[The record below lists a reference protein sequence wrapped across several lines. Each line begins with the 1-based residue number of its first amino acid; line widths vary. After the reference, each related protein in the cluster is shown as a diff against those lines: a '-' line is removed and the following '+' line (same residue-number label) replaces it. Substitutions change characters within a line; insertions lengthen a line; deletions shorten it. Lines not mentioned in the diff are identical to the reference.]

1 LPRSVIRT
9 PTRRSTRA
17 AGRRA
22 EWRAVVHYRL
32 RGYRV
37 LGRNVWAGRYEVDL
51 IVRRGRRLVFCEV
64 KSKTSARHG
73 DSLEMVGSEKL
84 ARMQQAAM
92 TWLAAHPGLDS
103 LEMSFEVVA
112 ARGRRLER
120 VVVTL

>member
-1 LPRSVIRT
+1 MPRSVIRT

-22 EWRAVVHYRL
+22 EWRAVVHYCL

-64 KSKTSARHG
+64 KSKTGERYG
-73 DSLEMVGSEKL
+73 DPLEMVGPEKV
-84 ARMQQAAM
+84 ARLQQAAV
-92 TWLAAHPGLDS
+92 TWLAMHPELDS
-103 LEMSFEVVA
+103 LEMTFEVVA

>member
-1 LPRSVIRT
+1 MPRSAT
-9 PTRRSTRA
+9 SPPTRRSTRA

-22 EWRAVVHYRL
+22 EWRAVVHYSL

-64 KSKTSARHG
+64 KSKTGERYG
-73 DSLEMVGSEKL
+73 DPLDMVGPEKL
-84 ARMQQAAM
+84 VRLQQAAAM
-92 TWLAAHPGLDS
+92 WLASHPELDS
-103 LEMSFEVVA
+103 LEISFEVVA

>member
-1 LPRSVIRT
+1 MRRSATRNR
-9 PTRRSTRA
+9 TRRSTRA
-17 AGRRA
+17 VGRRA
-22 EWRAVVHYRL
+22 EWRAAVHYSL

-64 KSKTSARHG
+64 KSKTGERHG
-73 DSLEMVGSEKL
+73 DPLEMVGPEKV
-84 ARMQQAAM
+84 ARLQQAAA
-92 TWLAAHPGLDS
+92 TWLAHHPELDS

-120 VVVTL
+120 VVIAL